1 MKKFLLIG
9 AAALMVS
16 NSTFAGGILT
26 NTNQNATFLRN
37 PARNAVIAID
47 GVYSNPAGIAFLPQ
61 GFHLSV
67 SWQAAFQKRQIDANG
82 QLFQLNG
89 GKTDKFFEGVTNAP
103 VIPSFQAAYV
113 INDKWS
119 VSAQFAVGGGGGA
132 CEFDEGLPMF
142 EELVGGQ
149 LVGAQAT
156 SYGLKQNLTGKQYF
170 FGLQVGATY
179 KLTDNFSVFGGARGV
194 LANSNYTGAISNI
207 TANGMAAGTY
217 LNGLLTQIEAGLG
230 QIGAGLDQIGVGLQ
244 QINNGLAQLEPM
256 KDVAGYQEQY
266 VALQQQ
272 QAALQQQQAAL
283 QQQQGELQQK
293 QGALKQ
299 GAALLGSDFN
309 LDCDQSGFGITPIIG
324 VDWKLGKL
332 NLAAKYEFR
341 TKIELENDS
350 KNTSANVTALMPA
363 YAHGAKVRSDIPAL
377 LAFGAQYDITD
388 AVRVMAG
395 GVYYWD
401 KDAMGTPIKEGDNTW
416 EANFGIEW
424 DVTDK
429 ILLSCGGQRTQFGF
443 DDADMADTNFFTGCS
458 SIAIGGAYKFSEKM
472 KLNVGY
478 MHSFY
483 DDHKVVNTESGIT
496 RNYTRKN
503 DAVGVSLDI
512 RF

>member
-1 MKKFLLIG
+1 MKKLFLIG
-9 AAALMVS
+9 ATALMVS

-37 PARNAVIAID
+37 PARNAAIAID

-67 SWQAAFQKRQIDANG
+67 SWQAAFQKRQIDVNG
-82 QLFQLNG
+82 QLLQLNG
-89 GKTDKFFEGVTNAP
+89 GKADKYFEGVTNAP

-132 CEFDEGLPMF
+132 CEFENGLPMF
-142 EELVGGQ
+142 EELVGGK
-149 LVGAQAT
+149 LVSAQAT
-156 SYGLKQNLTGKQYF
+156 SYGLNQNLTGEQYL

-194 LANSNYTGAISNI
+194 LANSNYTGAINNI
-207 TANGMAAGTY
+207 TANGVAAGAY
-217 LNGLLTQIEAGLG
+217 MNGLLAKIDEGLG
-230 QIGAGLDQIGVGLQ
+230 QIGAGLE
-244 QINNGLAQLEPM
+244 QINAGLAQLEPV
-256 KDVAGYQEQY
+256 KDVAGYKEQY
-266 VALQQQ
+266 VALQQKQ
-272 QAALQQQQAAL
+272 QALLQQ
-283 QQQQGELQQK
+283 

-309 LDCDQSGFGITPIIG
+309 LDCAQSGFGITPIIG
-324 VDWKLGKL
+324 LDWKLGKL
-332 NLAAKYEFR
+332 NLGAKYEFR

-363 YAHGAKVRSDIPAL
+363 YKDGAKVRSDIPAL
-377 LAFGAQYDITD
+377 LTLGAQYDIAD
-388 AVRVMAG
+388 NFRAMVG

-401 KDAMGTPIKEGDNTW
+401 KDAKGTPIKKGDNTW
-416 EANFGIEW
+416 EANFGLEW

-429 ILLSCGGQRTQFGF
+429 ILLSLGGQRTQFGF

-458 SIAIGGAYKFSEKM
+458 SIAIGGAYKFSEKL

-483 DDHKVVNTESGIT
+483 DDHKVVNAESGIT

-503 DAVGVSLDI
+503 DALGVSLDI
-512 RF
+512 TF

>member
-9 AAALMVS
+9 ATALMVS
-16 NSTFAGGILT
+16 NSTFAGGVLT

-37 PARNAVIAID
+37 PARNAAIAID
-47 GVYSNPAGIAFLPQ
+47 GVYSNPAGIAFLPE

-67 SWQAAFQKRQIDANG
+67 SWQAAFQKRQMDATNN
-82 QLFQLNG
+82 LFQMN
-89 GKTDKFFEGVTNAP
+89 TNNQSTNRFFKGETNAP

-132 CEFDEGLPMF
+132 CEFAEGLPMF
-142 EELVGGQ
+142 EELIGGI
-149 LVGAQAT
+149 VAKNGGN
-156 SYGLKQNLTGKQYF
+156 SYALSQNLTGEQYF

-194 LANSNYTGAISNI
+194 LANCSYTGAIANI
-207 TANGMAAGTY
+207 KANGMNAAEY
-217 LNGLLTQIEAGLG
+217 S
-230 QIGAGLDQIGVGLQ
+230 
-244 QINNGLAQLEPM
+244 
-256 KDVAGYQEQY
+256 
-266 VALQQQ
+266 ALSQ
-272 QAALQQQQAAL
+272 QAAAGAQQAATAAA
-283 QQQQGELQQK
+283 QYQAAGMAAEAAQYAAMAEQYQAAAVQAGTV
-293 QGALKQ
+293 
-299 GAALLGSDFN
+299 AALIGDYK
-309 LDCDQSGFGITPIIG
+309 LDCAQSGFGITPIIG
-324 VDWKLGKL
+324 VDWNLGKL

-341 TKIELENDS
+341 TKIELENES
-350 KNTSANVTALMPA
+350 NNSENLAMLATSVPA
-363 YAHGAKVRSDIPAL
+363 VAVYADGAKVRSDIPAL
-377 LAFGAQYDITD
+377 LTLGAQYEITD
-388 AVRVMAG
+388 NVRAMVG

-401 KDAMGTPIKEGDNTW
+401 KNARKGLLSEEKYAINYGDNTW
-416 EANFGIEW
+416 EANFGVEW

-429 ILLSCGGQRTQFGF
+429 VLLSFGGQRTQFGF
-443 DDADMADTNFFTGCS
+443 ADGDMDDTSFFTS
-458 SIAIGGAYKFSEKM
+458 SSSLAIGGAYKFSEKM

-483 DDHKVVNTESGIT
+483 DDHKVVNAASGIT